1 MNFGNNP
8 PKTVPGSV
16 EPYKE
21 GVNILHNGTR
31 IGGADRER
39 VIRHIADTQEK
50 GYIKSDEAEKR
61 IRLVEE
67 AEREADI
74 RALTAD
80 LPAPF
85 SKTSWVRSFNWDE
98 TKYWA
103 PTFIMGM
110 GLSAILAIVPAMVL
124 GAERMFPETGVGL
137 GVGITTL
144 IVGFIG
150 FFACLGG
157 IIVKANE

>member
-1 MNFGNNP
+1 MSFGND
-8 PKTVPGSV
+8 KTIPGSV

-31 IGGADRER
+31 IGAADRER
-39 VIRHIADTQEK
+39 AIRHIADTQEK

-61 IRLVEE
+61 IRLVED
-67 AEREADI
+67 AEREADV
-74 RALTAD
+74 RALTSD

-85 SKTSWVRSFNWDE
+85 SKTSWVRSYDWNQ

-103 PTFIMGM
+103 PTFILGIA
-110 GLSAILAIVPAMVL
+110 LSTVLAIVPAVVL
-124 GAERMFPETGVGL
+124 GADRLFPETALGL
-137 GVGITTL
+137 GIAVPSL
-144 IVGFIG
+144 IFGFIG